1 MTTPITQHEVES
13 EILRLSRLAEKV
25 TTELAMRAMDA
36 AEARTA
42 QKVAHAKAYLVAEG
56 TGPTREATAV
66 AETER
71 LLLAREIA
79 EAKERAA
86 QEAGRNYRAQ
96 LDSLRSINS
105 NLKFAIANAS
115 GVGS

>member
-1 MTTPITQHEVES
+1 MSAPLTQAEVES
-13 EILRLSRLAEKV
+13 EIMRLGELAEAV
-25 TTELAMRAMDA
+25 THQLRKRAEAA

-42 QKVAHAKAYLVAEG
+42 YKVAYAKEYLTAGG
-56 TGPTREATAV
+56 TVGERDATATV
-66 AETER
+66 ATAD

-79 EAKERAA
+79 EALERAA

-105 NLKFAIANAS
+105 NLKHAIANAS